1 MSGRLGADVNVTSAT
16 GALTSPQGASGTL
29 LGIKAIEAAARE
41 QDASFGRNAT
51 ASSSGQ
57 APAPAPTS
65 APLVDGASVV
75 AAQEQGRS
83 VANPLELSPEEQQ
96 VVRELQRRDAEV
108 RRHER
113 AHAAAGGPVAGAPV
127 YEFQRGPDGRFYAVN
142 GEVRIDVSP
151 EGNPRATIAKMEL
164 VIRAALAPAQPSA
177 QDRTVAAQAKQII
190 IEAERELKEI
200 EAEEQTAARERR
212 ESLTG
217 ELDQSAANASG
228 GLAETAAQAYGRIE
242 ETTALVPDANALV
255 RQAFSLTA

>member
-1 MSGRLGADVNVTSAT
+1 VDVTSAT
-16 GALTSPQGASGTL
+16 DALTTPQGASGTL
-29 LGIKAIEAAARE
+29 LDIKAIEAAARE
-41 QDASFGRNAT
+41 QDAALGRGGA

-57 APAPAPTS
+57 APAPAPSS
-65 APLVDGASVV
+65 APLVDGASVI
-75 AAQEQGRS
+75 AAQEQGATT
-83 VANPLELSPEEQQ
+83 ANPLELTPEEQQ
-96 VVRELQRRDAEV
+96 VVRDLQRRDAEV

-113 AHAAAGGPVAGAPV
+113 AHATAGGPVAGAPV

-177 QDRTVAAQAKQII
+177 QDRAVAAQAKQII
-190 IEAERELKEI
+190 IEAERELREI
-200 EAEEQTAARERR
+200 EAEEQIAASERR

-217 ELDQSAANASG
+217 NTDPAEVNAFGGLTESAAR
-228 GLAETAAQAYGRIE
+228 AYGRTE
-242 ETTALVPDANALV
+242 ETTVVIPDANALA

>member
-1 MSGRLGADVNVTSAT
+1 MDVTSAT
-16 GALTSPQGASGTL
+16 GALTTPQGASGTL

-41 QDASFGRNAT
+41 QDAALGRGGA
-51 ASSSGQ
+51 AASSGQ
-57 APAPAPTS
+57 APAPAASS
-65 APLVDGASVV
+65 APLVDGASVIT
-75 AAQEQGRS
+75 AQEQGGS
-83 VANPLELSPEEQQ
+83 TANPLELTPEEQQ
-96 VVRELQRRDAEV
+96 VVRDLQRRDAEV

-177 QDRTVAAQAKQII
+177 QDRAVAAQAKQII
-190 IEAERELKEI
+190 IEAE
-200 EAEEQTAARERR
+200 EQIAASERR

-217 ELDQSAANASG
+217 NTDPAEVNAFGGLTESAAR
-228 GLAETAAQAYGRIE
+228 AYGRTE
-242 ETTALVPDANALV
+242 ETTVVIPDANALA

>member
-1 MSGRLGADVNVTSAT
+1 VNVTSVT
-16 GALTSPQGASGTL
+16 GALTTPQAAGGTL

-41 QDASFGRNAT
+41 QDAALGRGGNT
-51 ASSSGQ
+51 ASSGQ
-57 APAPAPTS
+57 APAPAPSS
-65 APLVDGASVV
+65 APLVDGASVI
-75 AAQEQGRS
+75 AAQEQGGS
-83 VANPLELSPEEQQ
+83 PTNPLELTPEGQQ

-127 YEFQRGPDGRFYAVN
+127 YEFQRGPDGRFYAVD

-151 EGNPRATIAKMEL
+151 EGDPRATIAKMEL

-177 QDRTVAAQAKQII
+177 QDRAVAAQAKQII

-200 EAEEQTAARERR
+200 EAAEQAAASERR
-212 ESLTG
+212 ESLSG
-217 ELDQSAANASG
+217 ELDPAGAN
-228 GLAETAAQAYGRIE
+228 GLAEAAARAYGRAE
-242 ETTALVPDANALV
+242 GTTIAVPDALALA